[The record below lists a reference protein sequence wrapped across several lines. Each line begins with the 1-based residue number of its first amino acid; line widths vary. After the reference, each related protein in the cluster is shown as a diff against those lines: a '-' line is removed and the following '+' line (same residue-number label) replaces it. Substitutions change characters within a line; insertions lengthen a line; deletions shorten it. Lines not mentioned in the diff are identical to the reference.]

1 MSLLTYTEEFFNYVR
16 EFLLLRFLLFALV
29 LIIISF
35 VINRIIDWFFRKSSF
50 FDEEVEQ
57 TIQSVIRSIFRY
69 IIIISLI
76 IYLISQ
82 FVDIKSII
90 AGAGIAGVVIGFA
103 AQQMLKDVILGLQ
116 D

>member
-1 MSLLTYTEEFFNYVR
+1 MYESFTFKIFTICFSFNHY
-16 EFLLLRFLLFALV
+16 F
-29 LIIISF
+29 F
-35 VINRIIDWFFRKSSF
+35 VINRIIDWFLGNQA

-57 TIQSVIRSIFRY
+57 TIQSVIRSFFRY

-90 AGAGIAGVVIGFA
+90 AGAG
-103 AQQMLKDVILGLQ
+103 
-116 D
+116 

>member
-82 FVDIKSII
+82 FVDIK
-90 AGAGIAGVVIGFA
+90 V
-103 AQQMLKDVILGLQ
+103 LLQ
-116 D
+116 VQG

>member
-35 VINRIIDWFFRKSSF
+35 VINRIIDWFLGNQA

-57 TIQSVIRSIFRY
+57 TIQSVIRY
-69 IIIISLI
+69 ILDISL
-76 IYLISQ
+76 SS
-82 FVDIKSII
+82 V
-90 AGAGIAGVVIGFA
+90 
-103 AQQMLKDVILGLQ
+103 
-116 D
+116 